1 MPSPASL
8 LSFEATWH
16 AGGKAALTAA
26 GITPAYHA
34 RDVTAE
40 LPASRV
46 VLEASG
52 FARAS
57 GHMGTAQG
65 GQLFYDHHR
74 GQLTYIVTTPRTTA
88 GVLQHDTWIGQV
100 RALNLRARQ
109 TFAGLPYKIMKL
121 EESPSSITY
130 INEGERD
137 RSELIYDVE
146 FSIPGG
152 LVDFAAA

>member
-8 LSFEATWH
+8 LAFESLFH
-16 AGGKAALTAA
+16 AAAKGGLTAA

-34 RDVTAE
+34 RDITTD

-74 GQLTYIVTTPRTTA
+74 GQLTYIVTTPRTAA
-88 GVLQHDTWIGQV
+88 GALQHDAWLGAV
-100 RALNLRARQ
+100 RAFNLRARQ
-109 TFAGLPYKIMKL
+109 SFAGLPYKILKL
-121 EESPSSITY
+121 EESPSSLTY

-137 RSELIYDVE
+137 RSELIYDLE

-152 LVDFAAA
+152 LVDFAAT